1 MHDSLVRAQSIAHHT
16 IDQRRVLPMTTSVVR
31 ARLGLR
37 GNIPMANENLPTKSW
52 PRKRPVL
59 VIPKSAMSGFGES
72 HLGHADDRVGRLHGR
87 PDALASR
94 RGVRAALAQHKAPEN
109 STDRQATPI
118 SGHTL
123 TLR

>member
-1 MHDSLVRAQSIAHHT
+1 MIHLCAQSIAHHT

-31 ARLGLR
+31 ARLGQR
-37 GNIPMANENLPTKSW
+37 GNIPLVNENLPTKSW

-87 PDALASR
+87 PDAWASR
-94 RGVRAALAQHKAPEN
+94 RGVRAALA
-109 STDRQATPI
+109 STQPPKTAQTGRPHQYV
-118 SGHTL
+118 L
-123 TLR
+123 TH